1 MSRKIPWEEICNKY
15 IYGIEKDGKIEFP
28 TVKDLAEEY
37 DIAVTTIGEH
47 SSKEGWVKLREN
59 YLNERRIKGEQKVV
73 DEVSNDIAK
82 FDIDLFKQ
90 AEAVKEKMDELI
102 KNIKRPTDAFTI
114 ANTLKALKSV
124 EQDVIGEG
132 NGKSPDTIKIE
143 VSSEDGK
150 VGTVK
155 VLSGERT

>member
-1 MSRKIPWEEICNKY
+1 MRKIPWEEIRNKY
-15 IYGIEKDGKIEFP
+15 IYGIEKDGRLEFP
-28 TVKDLAEEY
+28 SIRDLSKEY
-37 DIAVTTIGEH
+37 NIDVGIIGH
-47 SSKEGWVKLREN
+47 KASKEGWVESRKQ
-59 YLNERRIKGEQKVV
+59 YLNDRSTKTQQKVV

-90 AEAVKEKMDELI
+90 AEAVKEKVNELI

-132 NGKSPDTIKIE
+132 NGKSSDTIQIN
-143 VSSEDGK
+143 VPSEDGK